1 MNQHANRSITA
12 RDIRELDVKGH
23 PFRRVIRRR
32 RERRVPWR
40 RRRRAASPNVCAPSR
55 VRAIFAVISHAKHA
69 RGVFFD
75 RRLLRGRGGDANGTR
90 RTVLDIKMVMLALM
104 LATSRGRR
112 RRRRARPSVRGRR
125 GRSERDVRPHETGR
139 RARRGALWRG
149 LGGDTRDNCELN
161 SFQLAVVVSVLSR
174 AREG

>member
-1 MNQHANRSITA
+1 
-12 RDIRELDVKGH
+12 
-23 PFRRVIRRR
+23 
-32 RERRVPWR
+32 
-40 RRRRAASPNVCAPSR
+40 VCAPSR

-90 RTVLDIKMVMLALM
+90 RTVLDIKMVKLALMMTM

-112 RRRRARPSVRGRR
+112 RRRRARPSARGRR
-125 GRSERDVRPHETGR
+125 RRSERDVRAHETGR

-149 LGGDTRDNCELN
+149 LGGDARDNC
-161 SFQLAVVVSVLSR
+161 
-174 AREG
+174 